1 MINIIIAL
9 IAVNV
14 VGLLL
19 LSLSNYLE
27 NREIEKMK
35 REIDRL
41 YSE

>member
-19 LSLSNYLE
+19 LSLSTYLE